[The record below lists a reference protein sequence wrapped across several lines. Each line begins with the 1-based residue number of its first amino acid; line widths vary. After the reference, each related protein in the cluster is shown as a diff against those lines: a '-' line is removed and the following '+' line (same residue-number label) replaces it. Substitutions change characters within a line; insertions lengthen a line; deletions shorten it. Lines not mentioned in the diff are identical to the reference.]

1 MRAIFISLMARFPIA
16 ANLVILVFS
25 SLVFFLLF
33 SNNDNYLNIDVKW
46 LSWTAGITSA
56 LLAQIYFKLN
66 ETKFISNTSVAELNR
81 VNDKVKLYTKPII
94 KLVLLHVG
102 FAVLSNIVF
111 SLNLPDV
118 TNAIAISVALACLP
132 LCILSLLF
140 GYMIHDDLTD
150 FYSDIIKRHLER
162 TSRKES
168 QQALKSKI
176 S

>member
-1 MRAIFISLMARFPIA
+1 MARFPIV
-16 ANLVILVFS
+16 ANLIILFS
-25 SLVFFLLF
+25 SASGLFFLF
-33 SNNDNYLNIDVKW
+33 RNNDKYINIDFNW

-81 VNDKVKLYTKPII
+81 INDKVKIYTKPII

-102 FAVLSNIVF
+102 LAVLSNIAF
-111 SLNLPDV
+111 SLDLTHA
-118 TNAIAISVALACLP
+118 TNAIATSVALGCLP